1 MSERNLTYS
10 LLVPNQIRK
19 TLRYANWLGIQRND
33 VSKVNSKCITFLDR
47 HYLGAIVLEIVRSCL
62 DIVRYS
68 KGIHGE
74 CYGIT
79 YRLNKTLT

>member
-1 MSERNLTYS
+1 VSERNLTYS

-47 HYLGAIVLEIVRSCL
+47 LDEVHILVWAIVVGAVR
-62 DIVRYS
+62 
-68 KGIHGE
+68 
-74 CYGIT
+74 
-79 YRLNKTLT
+79 